1 MPADALLSDSLPPD
15 SRSGEFPLV
24 DSHCHLDKLDLAPY
38 DGDLASALQAAF
50 ARHISHVVCIGIDLE
65 NIATVLNIAQQFPA
79 VFASVGVHPLYRE
92 SREPTLGE
100 LVELGAHPKV
110 IAIGETG
117 LDYFYGDGDL
127 QWQRDRF
134 LIHIDAARQSGLPL
148 IIHSRGAKEDTLAF
162 LRERGAGEVRGVM
175 HCFTE
180 DLDMAKR
187 AIDLGF
193 LISISGIVTF
203 RNADELRAVVK
214 ALPLDRL
221 LVETDAPWLAPI
233 PYRGKSNEPRYVVE
247 VAQKVAEIK
256 GETLE
261 AVARQTTDNFFN
273 LFSRATR

>member
-1 MPADALLSDSLPPD
+1 MNAM
-15 SRSGEFPLV
+15 LV
-24 DSHCHLDKLDLAPY
+24 DSHCHLDKLNLDAYNGSLDA
-38 DGDLASALQAAF
+38 ALQAAF
-50 ARHISHVVCIGIDLE
+50 DRQISHVVCIGIDME
-65 NIATVLNIAQQFPA
+65 NVQGVLALAERYETVYAT
-79 VFASVGVHPLYRE
+79 VGVHPLYRE
-92 SREPTLGE
+92 NREPGVQE
-100 LVELGAHPKV
+100 LVQAASHPKV

-134 LIHIDAARQSGLPL
+134 VTHIRAARQVDLPL
-148 IIHSRGAKEDTLAF
+148 VIHSRGAKQDTLDF
-162 LRERGAGEVRGVM
+162 LRHEGEGKICGVM

-180 DLDMAKR
+180 DLDMAKK

-233 PYRGKSNEPRYVVE
+233 PYRGKPNEPKFVTE

-256 GETLE
+256 GVPFEV
-261 AVARQTTDNFFN
+261 VAEQTTQNFFR
-273 LFSRATR
+273 LFTRAKNN